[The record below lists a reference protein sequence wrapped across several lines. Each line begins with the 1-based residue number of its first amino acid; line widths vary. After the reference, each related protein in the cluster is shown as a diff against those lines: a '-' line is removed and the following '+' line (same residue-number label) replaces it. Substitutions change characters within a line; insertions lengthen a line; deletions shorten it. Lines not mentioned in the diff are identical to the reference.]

1 MTPEKRYAKHINTI
15 KRRLNHL
22 ETLIYQ
28 NSYDLAEMAA
38 LRWLLY
44 HTTQTREDV
53 AQAIDSVESHQLY
66 KKSKGQYEVRNS
78 NH

>member
-1 MTPEKRYAKHINTI
+1 MTPEKRYDKHINTI

-38 LRWLLY
+38 LRWVLY
-44 HTTQTREDV
+44 HTTHTREDI
-53 AQAIDSVESHQLY
+53 ARAIDSIESHQLY
-66 KKSKGQYEVRNS
+66 KKGKE
-78 NH
+78 